1 MFIKAQTEKYLL
13 GWVVC
18 VKCNEELDSGLE
30 NLISGV
36 YHGDEVEGAVHYL
49 SGAQMTPL
57 VPHMPFCGRKLL
69 CSPVLDKTMLL
80 LCIF

>member
-1 MFIKAQTEKYLL
+1 MFIKAQIQKCLL

-18 VKCNEELDSGLE
+18 VKCNEKLDSGLE
-30 NLISGV
+30 NLISRV
-36 YHGDEVEGAVHYL
+36 YHGDGVEGAVHYL
-49 SGAQMTPL
+49 SGSQMTPL
-57 VPHMPFCGRKLL
+57 VPYMPFYGRKVL